1 MALDVKKFLGR
12 FVGEARDH
20 VARLEAG
27 LTVLESG
34 SADGET
40 INALFR
46 SAHTIKGSSRM
57 LKLASITDTA
67 HQLEEV
73 LGALRESR
81 ITHTPELGSLLM
93 RAVDAINALVERV
106 ETVGTE
112 LPPPDQALCAALN
125 RAAAGAS
132 TPPPS
137 SLPSGAGESD
147 DQPSAPPSNPLSPRA
162 GESDD
167 KPSATPVAVG
177 RGGGSAADTVRVR
190 VDKLDDLVKLMGEV
204 VSNQVQLR
212 QRALEARA
220 LDRTVQALL
229 AVGSVSPEWV
239 DSAQALHRFAQML
252 RDDVQEQERL
262 TDHLSDQA
270 LIMRM
275 LPLSRVFDPAA
286 RMARELARSL
296 GKDVRC
302 EVSGGEIEL
311 DRQMIDR
318 LNDVLTHLLR
328 NAVDHGLESP
338 EERLAAGKAPISR
351 LSLTARQEGAGVV
364 VQIADD
370 GQGLN
375 REKILAKAV
384 QKGLIDPGHSAAL
397 TDDQAAE
404 LIFQPGLSTSAM
416 ITDLSGRGVGMDVV
430 KRTIVDELH
439 GAISVSSHAGA
450 GTVFAF
456 KLPLSLVMMRVL
468 LFQSAQQVF
477 GLAAHHVVELVR
489 ITTAETLTV
498 VGRPALVL
506 RNEFVPLMPL
516 SELLGLPGDQTAGD
530 ERLLVVVIGVH
541 QAKLGLVIDRL
552 LDERDRVIKPL
563 PEHLRHS
570 SLVGGIVVTGANE
583 LVSILQAPALLDA
596 ARRARSESI
605 VRSAS
610 SDRTPSHRPQAYHIL
625 VVDDSLNTREIEREV
640 LEACGYRV
648 TLAEDGLDGWRKA
661 VSGQFDAVLT
671 DVEMPG
677 LDGFSLTAKLRENEK
692 YQSTPII
699 IITSREKEE
708 DRRRGVQ
715 VGADAYIVKGDFEQS
730 NLAGT
735 LRNLLG

>member
-20 VARLEAG
+20 VARLETG
-27 LTVLESG
+27 LTALENG
-34 SADGET
+34 AADGEA

-73 LGALRESR
+73 LGALREGR
-81 ITHTPELGSLLM
+81 IVHTPELGSLLM
-93 RAVDAINALVERV
+93 RAVDAILVLVEQV
-106 ETVGTE
+106 ESIGTE
-112 LPPPDQALCAALN
+112 LPPPDQALCEALS
-125 RAAAGAS
+125 RAAVGAS
-132 TPPPS
+132 TPPPNP
-137 SLPSGAGESD
+137 LPESTSDDTPSTPPLSPLPPVAGESTSKT
-147 DQPSAPPSNPLSPRA
+147 PSPLV
-162 GESDD
+162 GE
-167 KPSATPVAVG
+167 G

-190 VDKLDDLVKLMGEV
+190 LGKLDDLVKLMGEV
-204 VSNQVQLR
+204 VSNQVKLR
-212 QRALEARA
+212 QRALEART
-220 LDRTVQALL
+220 LDRALQSLL
-229 AVGSVSPEWV
+229 AVCGACPEFAE
-239 DSAQALHRFAQML
+239 SALVLHRFAETL

-262 TDHLSDQA
+262 TSRLSDQA

-275 LPLSRVFDPAA
+275 LPLSQVFDPAA

-302 EVSGGEIEL
+302 EVGGGEIEL

-328 NAVDHGLESP
+328 NAVDHGLEST
-338 EERLAAGKAPISR
+338 EKRRAAGKSPISR

-364 VQIADD
+364 VEIGDD

-375 REKILAKAV
+375 REKILAKAM

-397 TDDQAAE
+397 TDDQVAE
-404 LIFQPGLSTSAM
+404 LIFQPGLSTSAI

-439 GAISVSSHAGA
+439 GAISVASRQGG

-456 KLPLSLVMMRVL
+456 KLPLSLAMMRVL
-468 LFQSAQQVF
+468 LFQSADQVL

-489 ITTAETLTV
+489 VSAGDTLTV

-506 RNEFVPLMPL
+506 RNEFVPLIPL
-516 SELLGLPGDQTAGD
+516 TELLGRSAAENTGDD
-530 ERLLVVVIGVH
+530 RLLVVVIGVN

-552 LDERDRVIKPL
+552 LDERDMVIKPL
-563 PEHLRHS
+563 PEHLRNVG
-570 SLVGGIVVTGANE
+570 LVGGIVVTGANE
-583 LVSILQAPALLDA
+583 LVSVLQAPALLDA
-596 ARRARSESI
+596 ARRARRETI
-605 VRSAS
+605 LHGATP
-610 SDRTPSHRPQAYHIL
+610 DRTPSRSLQAYHIL
-625 VVDDSLNTREIEREV
+625 VVDDSLNTREIEKEV

-661 VSGQFDAVLT
+661 VAGRFDAVLT

-677 LDGFSLTAKLRENEK
+677 LDGFSLTARLRENEK
-692 YQSTPII
+692 YQST
-699 IITSREKEE
+699 
-708 DRRRGVQ
+708 
-715 VGADAYIVKGDFEQS
+715 
-730 NLAGT
+730 
-735 LRNLLG
+735 